1 MPAPDDLSE
10 DSSDDPSSD
19 ASGGTKTL
27 QTVTRAMAILELI
40 SREGPLNVTA
50 IARAIGI
57 SRSAT
62 LRILKTLIS
71 SGHVA
76 KPAGARTYFLTE
88 RILTLSSG
96 YTRNNI
102 LATVAEPIIRKAS
115 QQVLWPLVLTVPAG
129 AEILVLVTTEPDSP
143 LALQRMTA
151 GYRIALT
158 DTASARIMLACSP
171 AEVRAEYTATVRASD
186 VMATVAGA
194 FAEDVKR
201 AQKDGFAF
209 HQVPGSREKSLA
221 VAVTVGRAAVAGLTA
236 RFITSALSEA
246 QAKVELL
253 PVLQSTAQS
262 IGDAL
267 AANST

>member
-1 MPAPDDLSE
+1 MRDTEES
-10 DSSDDPSSD
+10 
-19 ASGGTKTL
+19 SGGTKTL

-40 SREGPLNVTA
+40 SREGPLNVTT
-50 IARAIGI
+50 ISKVIGI
-57 SRSAT
+57 SRSAS
-62 LRILKTLIS
+62 LRILKTLMA

-76 KPAGARTYFLTE
+76 KPVGARTYFLTE

-102 LATVAEPIIRKAS
+102 LANVAEPIIRTAA

-129 AEILVLVTTEPDSP
+129 SEILVLVTTEPESP

-158 DTASARIMLACSP
+158 DTASARIVLAKSP
-171 AEVRAEYTATVRASD
+171 DEVRQEYLNTVRSSET
-186 VMATVAGA
+186 MAPIAGA
-194 FAEDVKR
+194 FSEDIKR

-221 VAVTVGRAAVAGLTA
+221 VAITVNGTAIAGLTA
-236 RFITSALSEA
+236 RFIASAMA
-246 QAKVELL
+246 DTQAKAELL
-253 PVLQSTAQS
+253 HVLQDTAGKISTA
-262 IGDAL
+262 L
-267 AANST
+267 ART

>member
-1 MPAPDDLSE
+1 MPDTRDRTE
-10 DSSDDPSSD
+10 DS
-19 ASGGTKTL
+19 AGGTKTL

-40 SREGPLNVTA
+40 SREGPLNVTT
-50 IARAIGI
+50 ISKAIGI
-57 SRSAT
+57 SRSAC
-62 LRILKTLIS
+62 LRILKTLMA

-76 KPAGARTYFLTE
+76 KPSGGRTYFLTE

-102 LATVAEPIIRKAS
+102 LANVAEPIIRAAAE
-115 QQVLWPLVLTVPAG
+115 QVLWPLVLTVPAG
-129 AEILVLVTTEPDSP
+129 AETLVLVTTEPESP

-158 DTASARIMLACSP
+158 DTASARIVLAKSHD
-171 AEVRAEYTATVRASD
+171 EVCQEYLNTVRSSEI
-186 VMATVAGA
+186 MAPVAGA

-221 VAVTVGRAAVAGLTA
+221 VAISSEGAAVAGLTA
-236 RFITSALSEA
+236 RFIASALSDT
-246 QAKVELL
+246 QAKAELL
-253 PVLQSTAQS
+253 PVLQDTAGLIS
-262 IGDAL
+262 KAL
-267 AANST
+267 AAH